1 MAGQD
6 ECKQSEPRVQ
16 AEISNFSDSLAVS
29 RTFGRCG
36 VGGRCNLGCWSICL
50 EGGKNMN
57 GGYGGRILV
66 TGWGLRNS
74 EVDCTT

>member
-16 AEISNFSDSLAVS
+16 AEVSNFGDSLAVG

-36 VGGRCNLGCWSICL
+36 LGSRCDLGCWSICL
-50 EGGKNMN
+50 EGGEDMSRSH
-57 GGYGGRILV
+57 GGRILV
-66 TGWGLRNS
+66 TGWGLRNG
-74 EVDCTT
+74 EVDRTT